1 MQTEYEATFINV
13 NKDGIREKLKEVG
26 AILAKS
32 EVLMKRYTFN
42 LPKGHEH
49 KDKFLRVRDEG
60 DRITLSF
67 KIVPEG
73 GTKNIDE
80 QKEICFNVD
89 NFDKAV
95 DFLRTIGCQE
105 KAYLE
110 TKREIWKIGETEIC
124 IDQWPFLEPLI
135 EVEGQSEQ
143 VVKEVSEKL
152 GFDYAKAL
160 FCAVGAIYAQKYGI
174 DENFV
179 NNHIPK
185 INFEMD
191 NPFLKL

>member
-1 MQTEYEATFINV
+1 MQTEYEATFVNINRDV
-13 NKDGIREKLKEVG
+13 IREKLKQVG
-26 AILAKS
+26 AVLVKP
-32 EVLMKRYTFN
+32 EVLMRRYTFN
-42 LPKGHEH
+42 LPRGHEH

-73 GTKNIDE
+73 GAKNIDE

-105 KAYLE
+105 KAYQE
-110 TKREIWKIGETEIC
+110 TKRELWKIGDTEIV
-124 IDQWPFLEPLI
+124 IDEWPFLEPLVEI
-135 EVEGQSEQ
+135 EGQSEAI
-143 VVKEVSEKL
+143 VKEVSAKL
-152 GFDYAKAL
+152 GFDYTKAL
-160 FCAVGAIYAQKYGI
+160 FCAAGAIYAQKYGL
-174 DENFV
+174 DENFI

-185 INFEMD
+185 NTFDME
-191 NPFLKL
+191 NPFLK